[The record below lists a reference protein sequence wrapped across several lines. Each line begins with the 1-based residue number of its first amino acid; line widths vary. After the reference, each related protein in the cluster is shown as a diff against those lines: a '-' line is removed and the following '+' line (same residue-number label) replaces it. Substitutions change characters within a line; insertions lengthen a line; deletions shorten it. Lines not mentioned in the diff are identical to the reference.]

1 MAGMVVPLLSI
12 PWLSRALGVEAWGRV
27 IYVQSL
33 SSWMS
38 AIVEYGFAL
47 SATRALSRVR
57 EDRVQCHHHS
67 SAVLSAKLILATPCI
82 VAYLFCIA
90 WIPSLRADLS
100 LAIAGLILAVVQGL
114 HPLWFFQSI
123 ERLGLVTAP
132 DLLLRFLSLGLIV
145 WLVREPAHATRVL
158 WIQVALQSAST
169 SWGSFQQARFCGG
182 LSLRWRSGLAA
193 LREGI
198 GMFFFRASVTLYT
211 SANGFLLGTFS
222 NPVQVAYFGGA
233 DRIVKASQSVFSPI
247 SMAIYPRINA
257 LQEKSPEKA
266 NRLTWLAFL
275 VTQAMAWAGGFG
287 LVVLAPWLVP
297 FALGSGYEPVVPVLR
312 SMALLLP
319 LIAAS
324 NVFGIQFLLP
334 RRQDGA
340 FNGIIVTAGLINC
353 LLSALIAPRFGAV
366 GMGWTVVFSETLV
379 TGAMAWKVG
388 MILRSEAKRG
398 HSDET
403 GD

>member
-12 PWLSRALGVEAWGRV
+12 PWLARALGVEAWGRV

-47 SATRALSRVR
+47 SATRTLARVR
-57 EDRVQCHHHS
+57 EDRTQCHHHS
-67 SAVLSAKLILATPCI
+67 SAVLSAKLILATPC
-82 VAYLFCIA
+82 VLAYLVCVA
-90 WIPSLRADLS
+90 LIPILRADLS
-100 LAIAGLILAVVQGL
+100 LAMAGLLLAVVQGM

-132 DLLLRFLSLGLIV
+132 DLAIRFLSLGLIV
-145 WLVREPAHATRVL
+145 WLVTEPAHATRVL
-158 WIQVALQSAST
+158 WIQVALQSGST
-169 SWGSFQQARFCGG
+169 LWGTFQQAKFCGG
-182 LSLRWRSGLAA
+182 LSLRWRSGLTA
-193 LREGI
+193 LREGL

-222 NPVQVAYFGGA
+222 NPSQVAYFGGA

-247 SMAIYPRINA
+247 SMAVYPRINA
-257 LQEKSPEKA
+257 LQEKSPDRA
-266 NRLTWLAFL
+266 DRLTWLAF
-275 VTQAMAWAGGFG
+275 VATQAMAWIGGLG
-287 LVVLAPWLVP
+287 LVLLAPWLVP
-297 FALGSGYEPVVPVLR
+297 LALGEGFEPAIPVLR
-312 SMALLLP
+312 SMVLLLP

-340 FNGIIVTAGLINC
+340 FNGIIVTAGIINC
-353 LLSALIAPRFGAV
+353 ILSALIAPRWGAV
-366 GMGWTVVFSETLV
+366 GMGWTVVLSEGLV
-379 TGAMAWKVG
+379 TGAMGWKVR
-388 MILRSEAKRG
+388 MLLKNEAKQGGR
-398 HSDET
+398 
-403 GD
+403 